1 MKTNAF
7 VCRVCRTPF
16 EASDAFCAVCGN
28 PSGQIT
34 WSLSSVREP
43 KGESS
48 ILIRPGDTFYLIA
61 ANVGLS
67 PVRVEVDVSG
77 MRGATLEGIGSGAVA
92 AAQWL
97 AFPLTHTVG
106 AELGGLLT
114 LRSRDAQRKDWWQ
127 RSDWRGNELRLP
139 HTLRVR
145 EERWILGCETIVFP
159 PDAPYQSLR
168 IWNDAERVRE
178 FAPDTPAGFRVRYS
192 STTPTIKLGAGQSAE
207 LLLQP
212 LGKTQSGSPDTS
224 WRLGDK
230 TLPIVRMDSAK
241 REPGA
246 DAIVAIDFGTRN
258 TGIRIR
264 WRRTLV
270 AGKPDGTI
278 DSIGDTANSARF
290 PTEMV
295 IEKNDRRVLWGSA
308 AADAIRGNR
317 LNADEFPVEN
327 LKTFLREGREGFT
340 EYGAKW
346 TNQEILNRYVVR
358 IIARLDDYLHTSDLE
373 TPLSRAGIRLQFVVT
388 RPVLDFN
395 TGDVIG
401 GQYENALRSAFVKA
415 GVDAD
420 TLVFALEPVAAAI
433 GIARRRASELL
444 ALQGKTVAVIDSG
457 GGTTDISL
465 ARVNLENGRV
475 ALEIVG
481 SDAVALASNS
491 PAQAALRWF
500 GLAEQKEFGGN
511 VLDAGLAYQLVADA
525 RRLLESDGQQPIPPR
540 LDFYAPQG
548 TVAPQLARAWKRGVL
563 DICRKMKESFSQ
575 SSRMYL
581 NRPAGQA
588 PKAGEV
594 VPFPNRPDYAGV
606 SLEHAL
612 IDDYLFAPLLR
623 PALDT
628 LQSRMISRQAET
640 DGVSPNEIAKV
651 FYVGGTNCDGFVRL
665 HFGRLFPNAPA
676 ETDADAQS
684 PERIA
689 ERLNAVVEGAIWFDE
704 QVYTPAPLTLT
715 VHLGER
721 QEIILEQGAA
731 LLPSGMAASRFLTT
745 ILEPF
750 EEIDA
755 QLIASA
761 ESLPKPLV
769 VARAFYRN
777 TTDTAQDVTL
787 RVMASKDRG
796 AVAVVLANGKPFDQ
810 WRFVLGSN

>member
-1 MKTNAF
+1 MRNNAF

-16 EASDAFCAVCGN
+16 GASDAFCAVCGN
-28 PSGQIT
+28 PSGQIV

-43 KGESS
+43 KGENS

-67 PVRVEVDVSG
+67 PVRVEVDTANL
-77 MRGATLEGIGSGAVA
+77 RGAILEGVGSGAVA

-97 AFPLTHTVG
+97 AFPLTHTVA
-106 AELGGLLT
+106 AELGGILT
-114 LRSRDAQRKDWWQ
+114 LRSRDSQRKEWWQ
-127 RSDWRGNELRLP
+127 RSDWRGSELRMP

-145 EERWILGCETIVFP
+145 EERWILGSEAILFA
-159 PDAPYQSLR
+159 PDSPYQSLR

-178 FAPDTPAGFRVRYS
+178 YTPDTPAGYRVRHS
-192 STTPTIKLGAGQSAE
+192 SNTPTLKLGAGQSAE

-212 LGKTQSGSPDTS
+212 LGKTQSGSPDST
-224 WRLGDK
+224 WRLDGT
-230 TLPIVRMDSAK
+230 TLPIIRVEGAK
-241 REPGA
+241 REAGA
-246 DAIVAIDFGTRN
+246 DAIVALDFGTRN

-270 AGKPDGTI
+270 AGKPDGTV
-278 DSIGDTANSARF
+278 DALGDVANSSRF

-295 IEKNDRRVLWGSA
+295 VERNERRLLWGSA

-317 LNADEFPVEN
+317 LGENEFAVEN

-340 EYGAKW
+340 DNGAKW
-346 TNQEILNRYVVR
+346 TNQELLNRYVAR
-358 IIARLDDYLHTSDLE
+358 IVARLDEYLKACDLE
-373 TPLSRAGIRLQFVVT
+373 TPLSRAGIRLRYVVT
-388 RPVLDFN
+388 RPVLDYN
-395 TGDVIG
+395 EGNEAG
-401 GQYENALRSAFVKA
+401 ARYEETLRVAFVKA
-415 GVDAD
+415 GIDAD
-420 TLVFALEPVAAAI
+420 HLIFALEPVAAAI

-444 ALQGKTVAVIDSG
+444 ALQGKIVAVIDSG

-465 ARVNLENGRV
+465 ARVNLENGRI
-475 ALEIVG
+475 ALEIIG
-481 SDAVALASNS
+481 SYAVALANDS
-491 PAQAALRWF
+491 PAQAALKWF
-500 GLAEQKEFGGN
+500 GLAVQKEFGGN

-525 RRLLESDGQQPIPPR
+525 RRLLESDGQQPVPPR
-540 LDFYAPQG
+540 LDFFAPQG
-548 TVAPQLARAWKRGVL
+548 TVSPQLAQAWKRGVL
-563 DICRKMKESFSQ
+563 DVCRKMKESFSH

-581 NRPAGQA
+581 NRPQGQA

-623 PALDT
+623 PALDA
-628 LQSRMISRQAET
+628 LQARMLARQAGT
-640 DGVSPNEIAKV
+640 DGVSPAEIARV
-651 FYVGGTNCDGFVRL
+651 FYVGGTNCDGFIRL
-665 HFGRLFPNAPA
+665 HFGALFPNAPA

-684 PERIA
+684 QERIA

-715 VHLGER
+715 VQMDGR
-721 QEIILEQGAA
+721 QETILEEGGA
-731 LLPSGMAASRFLTT
+731 LLPSGMASSRFLTT

-755 QLIASA
+755 CLLASSEA
-761 ESLPKPLV
+761 IPKPLC

-777 TTDTAQDVTL
+777 TTDAAQDVTL

-810 WRFVLGSN
+810 WRFVLSST

>member
-16 EASDAFCAVCGN
+16 AASDAFCAVCGT
-28 PSGQIT
+28 PSGQVA
-34 WSLSSVREP
+34 WSLSSTREP
-43 KGESS
+43 KGEGS
-48 ILIRPGDTFYLIA
+48 ILIRPGDTFYLVA
-61 ANVGLS
+61 ANVGLA
-67 PVRVEVDVSG
+67 PVRAEIDVSG
-77 MRGATLEGIGSGAVA
+77 LRGAVLEGVGSGAVA

-97 AFPLTHTVG
+97 AFPIMHTVG

-114 LRSRDAQRKDWWQ
+114 LRSRDAQRREWWE
-127 RSDWRGNELRLP
+127 RSDWRGSELRMP
-139 HTLRVR
+139 HNVRVR

-159 PDAPYQSLR
+159 SDAPYQSLR

-178 FAPDTPAGFRVRYS
+178 FTPDTPAGFRVRHS
-192 STTPTIKLGAGQSAE
+192 ANTPTIKLGAGQSAE

-230 TLPIVRMDSAK
+230 VLPIVRMESTK

-270 AGKPDGTI
+270 PGKPDGMI
-278 DSIGDTANSARF
+278 DALGDTANSARF

-317 LNADEFPVEN
+317 LQENDFPVEN

-340 EYGAKW
+340 DNGERW
-346 TNQEILNRYVVR
+346 TNQEILNRYIAR
-358 IIARLDDYLHTSDLE
+358 IISRLDEYLKNSDAE
-373 TPLSRAGIRLQFVVT
+373 TPLSRNGIRLQFVVT

-395 TGDVIG
+395 SGDSIG
-401 GQYENALRSAFVKA
+401 STYENALRLAFVKA
-415 GVDAD
+415 GVDSD
-420 TLVFALEPVAAAI
+420 TLIFALEPVAAAI
-433 GIARRRASELL
+433 GIARRRAAELL

-481 SDAVALASNS
+481 SDAVALAKDS
-491 PAQAALRWF
+491 PAQSALRWF
-500 GLAEQKEFGGN
+500 GLAEQREFGGN

-525 RRLLESDGQQPIPPR
+525 RRLLESDGQQPTPPR

-548 TVAPQLARAWKRGVL
+548 AVAPQLAKAWKRGVL
-563 DICRKMKESFSQ
+563 DICRKMKEAFSQ
-575 SSRMYL
+575 TSRIYL

-594 VPFPNRPDYAGV
+594 VPFPNRPDYAGIA
-606 SLEHAL
+606 LEHAL
-612 IDDYLFAPLLR
+612 IDDYLFSPLLR

-628 LQSRMISRQAET
+628 LQTQIIARQFDN
-640 DGVSPNEIAKV
+640 DGISPNEIAKV

-704 QVYTPAPLTLT
+704 QVYTPAPLTLA
-715 VHLGER
+715 VQMGEWK
-721 QEIILEQGAA
+721 ETILEQGAA
-731 LLPSGMAASRFLTT
+731 LLPSGIAASKFLTT

-750 EEIDA
+750 EEIEA
-755 QLIASA
+755 RLLASA
-761 ESLPKPLV
+761 ETLPEPLV
-769 VARAFYRN
+769 VAHAFYRN
-777 TTDTAQDVTL
+777 TTDAAQDVTL
-787 RVMASKDRG
+787 RVMASRDRG

-810 WRFVLGSN
+810 WRFVLSSS